1 VNVPLRP
8 REGLANGVR
17 IACALTKELSL
28 IVMPGLCRAL
38 ALTLSRF
45 DKWVAPCSISG
56 MAVDVLDDGLSNGL
70 RDCVHTINLSTTGP
84 YIYIYLFVDQ

>member
-1 VNVPLRP
+1 MNVPLRP

-17 IACALTKELSL
+17 IARALTKELSL

-38 ALTLSRF
+38 VLSGLSRF

-56 MAVDVLDDGLSNGL
+56 VAVDLLDDGLSNGL
-70 RDCVHTINLSTTGP
+70 RDCVHTINLSTIGP
-84 YIYIYLFVDQ
+84 